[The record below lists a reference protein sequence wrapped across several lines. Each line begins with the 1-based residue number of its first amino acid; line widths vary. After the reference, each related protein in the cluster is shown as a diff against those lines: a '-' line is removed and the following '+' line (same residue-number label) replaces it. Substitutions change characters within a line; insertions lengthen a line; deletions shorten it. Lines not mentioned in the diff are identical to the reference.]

1 MKQTFESQGKT
12 RPPVPVAPEPAARPS
27 RLTWER
33 LGPPILTHALLF
45 FLLAVFVLPFVWIL
59 ETSFKPSPEVIARPP
74 KLYPV
79 AMSPDQYYEAKEEG
93 DLTPIQETYGFPPTV
108 RHYIRAFTEYPILT
122 WVRNT
127 LVIVVFSCLGTLISC
142 TMAAY
147 AFSRLRWPDRG
158 LLFAVVLAT
167 MMLPFQVTII
177 PMFVL
182 FRYLGWIDTPLPLIV
197 PAFFGSAFFI
207 FLLRQF
213 FIGLPEE
220 LMEAARIDGASEWY
234 ILSRI
239 VVPLSKPALLTV
251 TIFASM
257 WAWNDFL
264 GPLIYLTSENQKTL
278 ALGLQAMVS
287 QYGSEW
293 GMFMASA
300 TVMILPILVLF
311 FFAQRYFIEGIALTG
326 MKG

>member
-1 MKQTFESQGKT
+1 MEDEL
-12 RPPVPVAPEPAARPS
+12 RPRLLRSGFAGAVGVHVA
-27 RLTWER
+27 LV
-33 LGPPILTHALLF
+33 I
-45 FLLAVFVLPFVWIL
+45 LLAIFVLPFVWIF
-59 ETSFKPSPEVIARPP
+59 ETSIKPDKDNVAIPP
-74 KLYPV
+74 KWYPV
-79 AMSPDQYYEAKEEG
+79 AMSQKQYDAAHKDG
-93 DLTPIQETYGFPPTV
+93 DLSPFQEEYGFAPTFQ
-108 RHYIRAFTEYPILT
+108 HYVRAFDEYPILI

-127 LVIVVFSCLGTLISC
+127 MVIVVFSVIGTLISC

-147 AFSRLRWPDRG
+147 AFARLRWPDRK
-158 LLFAVVLAT
+158 LLFGVILAT

-182 FRYLGWIDTPLPLIV
+182 FRTLHWIDTPLPLII

-220 LMEAARIDGASEWY
+220 LMEAARIDGAGEWY

-251 TIFASM
+251 AIFASM

-264 GPLIYLTSENQKTL
+264 GPLIYLSSEDQKTL
-278 ALGLQAMVS
+278 ALGLQSMVS
-287 QYGSEW
+287 QYGTEW

-300 TVMILPILVLF
+300 TVMVIPILILF

>member
-1 MKQTFESQGKT
+1 MGG
-12 RPPVPVAPEPAARPS
+12 A
-27 RLTWER
+27 
-33 LGPPILTHALLF
+33 IALHVVLF
-45 FLLAVFVLPFVWIL
+45 ALLAVFVVPFVWVL
-59 ETSFKPSPEVIARPP
+59 ETSIKPDAENIAIPP
-74 KLYPV
+74 KWYPV
-79 AMSPDQYYEAKEEG
+79 AMTAKEYATAKAEG
-93 DLTPIQETYGFPPTV
+93 DLTPFQETYGFPPTF
-108 RHYIRAFTEYPILT
+108 RHYVRAFKDYPILT

-127 LVIVVFSCLGTLISC
+127 LLIVVFSVVGTLISC
-142 TMAAY
+142 TMAGY
-147 AFSRLRWPDRG
+147 AFARLRWPDRK
-158 LLFAVVLAT
+158 LFFAIILGT

-182 FRYLGWIDTPLPLIV
+182 FRTLHWIDTPLPLIV

-213 FIGLPEE
+213 FAGLPEE
-220 LMEAARIDGASEWY
+220 LMEAARIDGASELY
-234 ILSRI
+234 ILTRI

-251 TIFASM
+251 AIFGSM

-264 GPLIYLTSENQKTL
+264 GPLIYLSSESQKTL
-278 ALGLQAMVS
+278 ALGLQSMVS

-300 TVMILPILVLF
+300 TVMIIPILILF

-326 MKG
+326 LKG